1 MLFLSDVMN
10 NSGTQFIA
18 FVFLVKPYLDIDSHL
33 SDWCCLEKSK
43 SEYTSKLC

>member
-18 FVFLVKPYLDIDSHL
+18 FVFLVKPYLDIRYRVAFVRLVL
-33 SDWCCLEKSK
+33 SGE
-43 SEYTSKLC
+43 E